1 MWYRLY
7 DGPDEAVGPLL
18 AGRLRGRAQQLAMNL
33 RLPDPHGHVDV
44 GDAALVRLSVDEVA
58 DPVTGA
64 IIQQAIPSGVQ
75 ALLHALRSAFG
86 EAEQVQATKALEVFF
101 EFRRGRLPIPEWSV
115 QWELN
120 WEEAVLHLLA
130 FSCIFVFFFEGPEI
144 FFGIFLFGSAILKMR
159 LLPTMTDW
167 NYPLKTSS
175 LSSKKCLEV
184 SLRFLILPS
193 SFPIS

>member
-1 MWYRLY
+1 M
-7 DGPDEAVGPLL
+7 EMA
-18 AGRLRGRAQQLAMNL
+18 
-33 RLPDPHGHVDV
+33 
-44 GDAALVRLSVDEVA
+44 
-58 DPVTGA
+58 
-64 IIQQAIPSGVQ
+64 
-75 ALLHALRSAFG
+75 SACG
-86 EAEQVQATKALEVFF
+86 EM
-101 EFRRGRLPIPEWSV
+101 
-115 QWELN
+115 
-120 WEEAVLHLLA
+120 LHLGWLKASIHCLA
-130 FSCIFVFFFEGPEI
+130 SVVVLVVFSCIFVFFFEGPEI